1 METSENQTTQAINKG
16 RKISLKVKWA
26 AAVGLAIF
34 ITFAIFSIVISS
46 SISNILL
53 NKEVDNVH
61 DTVLVI
67 QQRLAQE
74 KQPLSTEYV
83 TAQLDPETRGTKSIY
98 QDTVLMRLAQQDITV
113 KVYNAKKVGVFAS
126 RGRVGAFPKGDTDTL
141 RRQNTF
147 GKTRLLGIRPI
158 KAGRSDQVIGYVQV
172 VNNLRD
178 YNHAMNELRIVL
190 VVVVLFAMLFSA
202 VIGYLLANQFLQPI
216 EVMKQTIE
224 TINLEPNSTVRI
236 PETRRRQDE
245 LSDLVTAFNEM
256 LNRIQH
262 YFEQQDQFVS
272 DVSHELRTPV
282 AIIEGHLQLLNR
294 WGKDDPEVLSESLAA
309 SLQEILRMKNLIQ
322 EMLDL
327 TRADQAVTEGTNEVT
342 DVGEVVLQNY
352 HNFEMLYPEF
362 TFILDDD
369 LHQPALVNINRNHLE
384 QIMIILLDNAIKYST
399 TRKEIHIAVASDER
413 YAQVAVQDFGEGI
426 SEEDKKRVFHRFYRV
441 DKARSREK
449 GGNGLGLA
457 IAQQLV
463 EGYDGN
469 VSLESSVGHGSVF
482 RIELPLQRI
491 ETTEADDD
499 EPVQS

>member
-1 METSENQTTQAINKG
+1 MITNDLETPSENNNKG

-34 ITFAIFSIVISS
+34 ITFAIFSIVIFS

-53 NKEVDNVH
+53 HKEVDNVH
-61 DTVLVI
+61 DTVTVI
-67 QQRLAQE
+67 QQRLGRPE
-74 KQPLSTEYV
+74 KTLTSEFV
-83 TAQLDPETRGTKSIY
+83 AEQLDPAPRDSKAIY
-98 QDTVLMRLAQQDITV
+98 QDSVLMRLAQQDTTV
-113 KVYNAKKVGVFAS
+113 KVYDQNRQGLFAS
-126 RGRVGAFPKGDTDTL
+126 RGRATSFPKQDTDVL
-141 RRQNTF
+141 KREHIF
-147 GKTRLLGIRPI
+147 GKIHLMGIRPI
-158 KAGRSDQVIGYVQV
+158 KTANTNRTIGYVEV
-172 VNNLRD
+172 TNNLRD
-178 YNHAMNELRIVL
+178 YNHAMLELRIVL

-202 VIGYLLANQFLQPI
+202 VIGYLLANRFLQPI
-216 EVMKQTIE
+216 EAMKQTIE
-224 TINLEPNSTVRI
+224 AINVEPNSNVRI
-236 PETRRRQDE
+236 PETRRSQDE
-245 LSDLVTAFNEM
+245 LSDLVIAFNEM

-327 TRADQAVTEGTNEVT
+327 MRADQAVTQGTTEVT
-342 DVGEVVLQNY
+342 DVGKVVLQNY

-369 LHQPALVNINRNHLE
+369 LHGQALVNINRNHLE

-399 TRKEIHIAVASDER
+399 TRKEIHIAVANDER

-426 SEEDKKRVFHRFYRV
+426 SEEDKKKVFHRFYRV

-482 RIELPLQRI
+482 RIELPLVR
-491 ETTEADDD
+491 ETKAAPEEDAD
-499 EPVQS
+499 

>member
-1 METSENQTTQAINKG
+1 MQDEPVTVAVNKG

-34 ITFAIFSIVISS
+34 ITFAIFSIVIFS

-53 NKEVDNVH
+53 HKEVDNVH
-61 DTVLVI
+61 DTVAVVQARLANSGPQLTKAFVI
-67 QQRLAQE
+67 EQLDPNRHSPKAIYQDAVLTRLAQRDVIVKIYDAN
-74 KQPLSTEYV
+74 KQGL
-83 TAQLDPETRGTKSIY
+83 
-98 QDTVLMRLAQQDITV
+98 
-113 KVYNAKKVGVFAS
+113 FAS
-126 RGRVGAFPKGDTDTL
+126 RGAIGTFPKGDTDTL
-141 RRQNTF
+141 KRQSIF
-147 GKTRLLGIRPI
+147 GKIRLIGISSIKTRQ
-158 KAGRSDQVIGYVQV
+158 KQVIGYVEV
-172 VNNLRD
+172 VNHLRD
-178 YNHAMNELRIVL
+178 YNHAMIELRIVL
-190 VVVVLFAMLFSA
+190 IVVVCFAMLCSA
-202 VIGYLLANQFLQPI
+202 LIGYLLANQFLQPI

-224 TINLEPNSTVRI
+224 AINLEPNSDARI
-236 PETRRRQDE
+236 PETGHSQDE
-245 LSDLVTAFNEM
+245 VSDLVSAFNDM

-294 WGKDDPEVLSESLAA
+294 WGKDDPEVLAESLTAA
-309 SLQEILRMKNLIQ
+309 LQEVLRMKNLIQ

-327 TRADQAVTEGTNEVT
+327 TRADKVVTEGTTEVT

-362 TFILDDD
+362 NFILDND
-369 LHQPALVNINRNHLE
+369 LHQPALVQINRNHLE

-399 TRKEIHIAVASDER
+399 TRKEVHIAVASDER

-426 SEEDKKRVFHRFYRV
+426 SEIDKKKVFHRFYRV

-482 RIELPLQRI
+482 RIELPLIREVESKSVDQ
-491 ETTEADDD
+491 T
-499 EPVQS
+499 

>member
-1 METSENQTTQAINKG
+1 MQDETVASTTNKG

-34 ITFAIFSIVISS
+34 ITFAIFSIVIFS

-53 NKEVDNVH
+53 HREVDNVH
-61 DTVLVI
+61 DTVTVV
-67 QQRLAQE
+67 QARLSSNG
-74 KQPLSTEYV
+74 PHLTEGFV
-83 TAQLDPETRGTKSIY
+83 TNQLDPNRHSPKAIY
-98 QDTVLMRLAQQDITV
+98 QDAVLTRLAQQDVTV
-113 KVYNAKKVGVFAS
+113 KIYDANEKGLFAS
-126 RGRVGAFPKGDTDTL
+126 RGAIGPFPKGDTDTL
-141 RRQNTF
+141 KRKAIF
-147 GKTRLLGIRPI
+147 GKMRLIGISPI
-158 KAGRSDQVIGYVQV
+158 KTSQNRVIGYVEV
-172 VNNLRD
+172 VNNVRD
-178 YNHAMNELRIVL
+178 YNHAMTELRIVL
-190 VVVVLFAMLFSA
+190 VVVVFFAMLFSA
-202 VIGYLLANQFLQPI
+202 LIGYLLANQFLRPI
-216 EVMKQTIE
+216 EVMKKTIE
-224 TINLEPNSTVRI
+224 AINSEPNSDVRI
-236 PETRRRQDE
+236 PETGHSQDE
-245 LSDLVTAFNEM
+245 LSDLVSAFNGM

-294 WGKDDPEVLSESLAA
+294 WGKDDPEVLEESLAA

-327 TRADQAVTEGTNEVT
+327 TRADKVVTEGTTEVT

-362 TFILDDD
+362 NFMLDND
-369 LHQPALVNINRNHLE
+369 LHQPALVHVNRNHLE

-399 TRKEIHIAVASDER
+399 IRKEVHIAVASDER

-426 SEEDKKRVFHRFYRV
+426 SEEDKKKVFHRFYRV

-469 VSLESSVGHGSVF
+469 VSLESSVGYGSVF
-482 RIELPLQRI
+482 RVELPLIR
-491 ETTEADDD
+491 EVEPKSE
-499 EPVQS
+499 EPVNTD

>member
-1 METSENQTTQAINKG
+1 MNAEQDQPIEVVNKG

-53 NKEVDNVH
+53 NKEIDNVH

-67 QQRLAQE
+67 QQRLAQAD
-74 KQPLSTEYV
+74 QPLSTQYV
-83 TAQLDPETRGTKSIY
+83 TNQLDPELRGSKSIY
-98 QDTVLMRLAQQDITV
+98 QDTALMRLAQQDITV
-113 KVYNAKKVGVFAS
+113 KVFNADKQGVFAS
-126 RGRVGAFPKGDTDTL
+126 RGSVGTFPKGDSNTL

-147 GKTRLLGIRPI
+147 GQTRLVGIRPI
-158 KAGRSDQVIGYVQV
+158 KAGRSGKVIGYVQV
-172 VNNLRD
+172 LNNLRD

-190 VVVVLFAMLFSA
+190 VVAVLFAMLFSA

-216 EVMKQTIE
+216 EVMKKTIE
-224 TINLEPNSTVRI
+224 TINIEPNSAVRI
-236 PETRRRQDE
+236 PETGRSQDE
-245 LSDLVTAFNEM
+245 LSDLGLAFNAM

-294 WGKDDPEVLSESLAA
+294 WGKDDPEVLAESLAA

-327 TRADQAVTEGTNEVT
+327 TRADQAVTEGTAEVT

-352 HNFEMLYPEF
+352 HNFEMLYPDF

-369 LHQPALVNINRNHLE
+369 LHQPALVNVNRNHLE
-384 QIMIILLDNAIKYST
+384 QIMIILLDNAIKYTT

-426 SEEDKKRVFHRFYRV
+426 SEADKKRVFHRFYRV

-463 EGYDGN
+463 EGYEGN

-482 RIELPLQRI
+482 RIELPLKLAS
-491 ETTEADDD
+491 TTEQA
-499 EPVQS
+499 EENH

>member
-1 METSENQTTQAINKG
+1 MITNDLETPSESNNKG

-34 ITFAIFSIVISS
+34 ITFAIFSIVIFS

-53 NKEVDNVH
+53 HKEVDNVH
-61 DTVLVI
+61 DTVTVI
-67 QQRLAQE
+67 QQRLARP
-74 KQPLSTEYV
+74 KKALTADFV
-83 TAQLDPETRGTKSIY
+83 TGQLDPAPRQSKAIY
-98 QDTVLMRLAQQDITV
+98 QDSVLMRLAQQDTTV
-113 KVYNAKKVGVFAS
+113 KVYDQNRQGLFAS
-126 RGRVGAFPKGDTDTL
+126 RGRATSFPKQDTDVL
-141 RRQNTF
+141 KREHIF
-147 GKTRLLGIRPI
+147 GKIHLIGIRPI
-158 KAGRSDQVIGYVQV
+158 KAANTNRTIGYVEV
-172 VNNLRD
+172 TNNLRD
-178 YNHAMNELRIVL
+178 YNHAMLELRIVL

-202 VIGYLLANQFLQPI
+202 VIGYLLANRFLRPI
-216 EVMKQTIE
+216 EAMKQTIE
-224 TINLEPNSTVRI
+224 AINVEPNSDARI
-236 PETRRRQDE
+236 PETGRSQDE
-245 LSDLVTAFNEM
+245 LSDLVVAFNEM

-327 TRADQAVTEGTNEVT
+327 TRADQAVTEGTSEVT
-342 DVGEVVLQNY
+342 DVGKVVLQNY

-369 LHQPALVNINRNHLE
+369 LHGQALVKINRNHLE

-399 TRKEIHIAVASDER
+399 TRKEIHIAVANDER

-426 SEEDKKRVFHRFYRV
+426 SEEDKKKVFHRFYRV

-482 RIELPLQRI
+482 RIELPLVR
-491 ETTEADDD
+491 ETKTTSEDDN
-499 EPVQS
+499 